1 MKKMTNSNIA
11 AENSVAQIQ
20 KRFFFVPILKNSFFN
35 LNLILF
41 ILIILLSSCN
51 SEKGIRVQDLNQ
63 GWSLYIDSD
72 DTTIQ
77 VVVPGMVQSDL
88 FLAGRIEDPFFGN
101 NEADL
106 QWIGEREWEYS
117 KRFLPDPKLFDQ
129 EKIHLIFGGLDTYAS
144 IWLNDQLILETDN
157 MFRTYSAEVKSLLRM
172 GENKIRVKFYPPDS
186 INKAKSKQLPFS
198 LPEERAFSR
207 KAPYQFGWD
216 WGPVFVTMGIWK
228 PVTLEGWSKVRLLS
242 HTVHSKMIDSLK
254 ADLELELEIE
264 STMDRAFKLQLALK
278 GYKLIDTFVTL
289 KKGVNAV
296 KVPFQIEKPE
306 RWWPNGMGKQHLY
319 SLDLQLFDGSASF
332 IKREIRTGL
341 RTINLVQEPDDIGE
355 SFYFEVN
362 GQPVFIKGA
371 NYIPEDNFPVRY
383 SRSKT
388 RKLLSDAVAVNMNMI
403 RVWGGGIYPN
413 DDFYELC
420 DSLGLMVWQ
429 DFMYACTMYP
439 YDESFLKNAEEEAN
453 QQVNRLR
460 KHPSL
465 AIWCGNNEISE
476 GFHNW
481 GWERNLNWSNKDRD
495 EIWKGYLQLFE
506 EILPKVVNVNDP
518 FRPYWPSSP
527 STGWG
532 RAESLEL
539 GDVHYWGVWW
549 GEEPFSMYEKKVGR
563 FHSEYG
569 FQAMPNIES
578 IARYTTADEKYLRSP
593 MLEAHQKHPRGTE
606 LIDTYMRRDFPVPDS
621 LEEYVYVSQLLQAFG
636 IIKAIE
642 AHRRNMPVTMGTLY
656 WQLNDCW
663 PVTSWSSIDYYGKWK
678 ALHYSLKDAFAPM
691 MISISKENDS
701 FRVYV
706 INDKNESIKAR
717 LEIDLKAMDGRIL
730 RSFTEP
736 VIINAGTA
744 TMVKSISKS
753 ELLTAIDPQTAF
765 LHHRLM
771 IGNEKI
777 AEKLYY
783 FVSPKDLKLEIE
795 TPQLEFKAVNQN
807 VELVISSHS
816 LIKNL
821 MLSCNDVDGS
831 FEDNYFDLIPG
842 ENRIVNFYPSQNYPV
857 DSLKFEMMMLN
868 DIFPQPKI
876 KKK

>member
-1 MKKMTNSNIA
+1 MTNPNIA
-11 AENSVAQIQ
+11 ADNSVVLTQLHPSY
-20 KRFFFVPILKNSFFN
+20 VPILKNSIVN
-35 LNLILF
+35 LIFILF
-41 ILIILLSSCN
+41 ILNVLLSSCD
-51 SEKGIRVQDLNQ
+51 SENGPRVQDLNN
-63 GWSLYIDSD
+63 GWNLHIDSKD
-72 DTTIQ
+72 SAIE
-77 VVVPGMVQSDL
+77 VVVPGMVQTDL
-88 FLAGRIEDPFFGN
+88 LMAGKIEDPFFGS
-101 NEADL
+101 NEAEL
-106 QWIGEREWEYS
+106 QWIGKREWEYT
-117 KRFLPDPKLFDQ
+117 KRFLPDPKLFEQ
-129 EKIHLIFGGLDTYAS
+129 EKIHLIFEGLDTYAS
-144 IWLNDQLILETDN
+144 VWLNNHLILETDN
-157 MFRTYSAEVKSLLRM
+157 MFRTYAAEVKTLLRM
-172 GENKIRVKFYPPDS
+172 GENNIRVKFYPPDS
-186 INKAKSKQLPFS
+186 INKLKAKQLPFS

-228 PVTLEGWSKVRLLS
+228 PVTLQGWSKVRLLS
-242 HTVHSKMIDSLK
+242 HTIHSKQIDSLK

-264 STMDRAFKLQLALK
+264 STLDRAFKLQLTLK
-278 GYKLIDTFVTL
+278 GFKLIDTYVTL

-296 KVPFQIEKPE
+296 KVPFQIEKPV
-306 RWWPNGMGKQHLY
+306 RWWPNGMGSQHLY
-319 SLDLQLFDGSASF
+319 ILDLQLFDGSASF
-332 IKREIRTGL
+332 IKREIKTGL
-341 RTINLVQEPDDIGE
+341 RTINLVQEPDEIGE

-388 RKLLSDAVAVNMNMI
+388 RKLLTDAVAVNMNMI
-403 RVWGGGIYPN
+403 RVWGGGIYPD

-439 YDESFLKNAEEEAN
+439 YDESFLKNAEEEAK

-460 KHPSL
+460 KYPSL

-481 GWERNLNWSNKDRD
+481 GWERDLNWSKKERD
-495 EIWKGYLQLFE
+495 EIWNDYLKLFE
-506 EILPKVVNVNDP
+506 EILPKVVNTSDP

-532 RAESLEL
+532 RPESLAL

-549 GEEPFSMYEKKVGR
+549 GEEPFEMYEKKVGR

-578 IARYTTADEKYLRSP
+578 IARYVTADEKFLKSP
-593 MLEAHQKHPRGTE
+593 MLEAHQKHPRGTK

-621 LEEYVYVSQLLQAFG
+621 LEQYIYMSQLLQAFG
-636 IIKAIE
+636 ITKAIE

-663 PVTSWSSIDYYGKWK
+663 PVTSWSSIDYFGKWK
-678 ALHYSLKDAFAPM
+678 ALHYSLKDAYAPV
-691 MISISKENDS
+691 MISVSKENDS
-701 FRVYV
+701 FKVYV
-706 INDKNESIKAR
+706 VNDKNEPMTAR
-717 LEIDLKAMDGRIL
+717 LEIDLKAMDGSIL

-736 VIINAGTA
+736 VKINAGTS
-744 TMVKSISKS
+744 TLVKSILKS
-753 ELLTAIDPQTAF
+753 ELLTAVDPQTAF

-771 IGNEKI
+771 IRNEKI

-783 FVSPKDLKLEIE
+783 FVSPKDLKLEKEI
-795 TPQLEFKAVNQN
+795 PQLQFKAGNKSIL
-807 VELVISSHS
+807 LVISSHS

-842 ENRIVNFYPSQNYPV
+842 EERIVNFYPSENYPA
-857 DSLKFEMMMLN
+857 DSLKFEMMTLN
-868 DIFPQPKI
+868 EFLP
-876 KKK
+876 